1 VKKRKSLAK
10 VWMRLFPIWWGIG
23 LSFLFFFWS
32 ERAVAARNAKGENEM
47 HFQLTILVDNTV
59 RGKNLWKDWGF
70 SCLISWRGSKI
81 LFDTGSQP
89 DILNHNAR
97 VLGIDLKKISTVFL
111 SHIHSDHT
119 GGLPAILSA
128 NPAVTIWV
136 PASFPQSFTES
147 VASFKTTVRRVSGP
161 EEILP
166 GIFSTGELGTSIRE
180 QSLVIET
187 PRGLVVVTGCSH
199 PGIVT
204 ILETVQKQFHKN
216 IYFVVGGFHLNWTS
230 DEKVRDIVHKFKQLG
245 VEKVAPA
252 HCTGSRAENLFQKIY
267 GSQYVPA
274 GAGLLLD
281 WDLGE

>member
-1 VKKRKSLAK
+1 
-10 VWMRLFPIWWGIG
+10 
-23 LSFLFFFWS
+23 
-32 ERAVAARNAKGENEM
+32 M

-89 DILNHNAR
+89 DILDHNAR

-136 PASFPQSFTES
+136 PVSFPQSFTES

-166 GIFSTGELGTSIRE
+166 GIFPTGELGTSIRE

-216 IYFVVGGFHLNWTS
+216 IFFVVGGFHLNWTS

-252 HCTGSRAENLFQKIY
+252 HCTGSLAENLFQKIY

-274 GAGLLLD
+274 GAGLHLD
-281 WDLGE
+281 WDLRE